1 MSEPASSLA
10 VTYFLPFSLAM
21 MTLAMGL
28 GLTINDF
35 KSLYQKPIAAV
46 IGLIGQLIVLPA
58 LSFGIGLLVGLPPEF
73 AIGLVLLAACPGGA
87 HSNLLS
93 YFAKGDVALSIALT
107 AITGLICVLS
117 IPFYVILATQWFSD
131 STTQIELPF
140 VNMLLQLFFIVI
152 LPLFLGMFIKY
163 ILPNKA
169 GIIEK
174 VIKGIAVLLLVLI
187 IVGAASK
194 GFDKVAAYAKE
205 IGISIVL
212 GNVLGLI
219 SGALMAK
226 FAKLPGSQI
235 ATLSLEVGVQ
245 NTTLAFGLA
254 VGLLGNV
261 MIAVPAIVYALWV
274 YVAAFIVIILSRYL
288 LQNQPMVSK

>member
-1 MSEPASSLA
+1 
-10 VTYFLPFSLAM
+10 
-21 MTLAMGL
+21 
-28 GLTINDF
+28 
-35 KSLYQKPIAAV
+35 
-46 IGLIGQLIVLPA
+46 
-58 LSFGIGLLVGLPPEF
+58 
-73 AIGLVLLAACPGGA
+73 
-87 HSNLLS
+87 
-93 YFAKGDVALSIALT
+93 
-107 AITGLICVLS
+107 LS

-212 GNVLGLI
+212 LNVLGLI